1 MGVPWLD
8 ESGIDQAL
16 VRLSA
21 AVGLPDG
28 WPDFKGIAIRT
39 SVPDGQADLLLAT
52 TGAGA
57 MTRFML
63 APARSAT
70 GNVHTRLLPYRG
82 PDGPVMQD
90 AVPADEGR
98 FTLPRATLTGPW
110 HTCRQLNTFVPHPGN
125 HPFIPD

>member
-57 MTRFML
+57 MPRFML

-70 GNVHTRLLPYRG
+70 SHVHTCLLPYRG
-82 PDGPVMQD
+82 PHGPVIPA
-90 AVPADEGR
+90 AVPPSAAR
-98 FTLPRATLTGPW
+98 FPLLSATRTSPSPRFLQ
-110 HTCRQLNTFVPHPGN
+110 RQPV
-125 HPFIPD
+125 